1 MSAEKGWIADPQPSV
16 EWLTGWWTLRRSVM
30 LSVNGNDLPHLH
42 SACPVCGFATRLAKA
57 LGQ

>member
-1 MSAEKGWIADPQPSV
+1 
-16 EWLTGWWTLRRSVM
+16 M